1 MSKEVI
7 KLKKDKSKKKNKIK
21 LEINNESSKEITFEK
36 NSYPNK
42 ETANAKLFFNVKKT
56 KKYVKNYLDQQFNL
70 KISMINVHYAITA
83 ISEII
88 MFKIVEKSLKFISKD
103 EKKAGLYNVT
113 LENVKRSIRE
123 DIELFNYLGVYLNS
137 FDSMLFDYTNSFLED
152 RSKIIKFFDSRCLGG
167 TNSISFDND
176 ALNLI
181 VYLTIL
187 NINKHI
193 NLANTIREYAKK
205 SSLDFRGILSSCKFL
220 LTGECLKECLI
231 KLDDIQSVIS
241 NKNKI
246 EDDEDEVEKV
256 EEVKVCDEDDEDED
270 DEDDDDEEESEESE
284 ESEDEDED

>member
-1 MSKEVI
+1 MSKELI
-7 KLKKDKSKKKNKIK
+7 KSKKDKLKKKNKIK
-21 LEINNESSKEITFEK
+21 VEINNESSKEITFEK

-83 ISEII
+83 ISEIF

-113 LENVKRSIRE
+113 LENVKRTIRE
-123 DIELFNYLGVYLNS
+123 DIELFNYVGVYLNS
-137 FDSMLFDYTNSFLED
+137 FDTMLFDYTNSFLED

-167 TNSISFDND
+167 TNTISFDND
-176 ALNLI
+176 ALNL
-181 VYLTIL
+181 VMYLTIL

-193 NLANTIREYAKK
+193 SLANTIREYAKK
-205 SSLDFRGILSSCKFL
+205 SSLDFKGILSSSKFL
-220 LTGECLKECLI
+220 FKGEILKECLI

-241 NKNKI
+241 SKNKKDDE
-246 EDDEDEVEKV
+246 EDDDVEKVKEVKDEDE
-256 EEVKVCDEDDEDED
+256 EDGE
-270 DEDDDDEEESEESE
+270 DDEEEDEEDDEESE
-284 ESEDEDED
+284 SESESED

>member
-1 MSKEVI
+1 MGI
-7 KLKKDKSKKKNKIK
+7 KSKKDKIKQKNKVK
-21 LEINNESSKEITFEK
+21 LEINNESPKEITFEK

-83 ISEII
+83 ISEIF

-123 DIELFNYLGVYLNS
+123 DIELYNYVGVYLNS
-137 FDSMLFDYTNSFLED
+137 FDTMLFDYTNSFLED

-167 TNSISFDND
+167 TNTISFDND

-181 VYLTIL
+181 MYLTIL

-205 SSLDFRGILSSCKFL
+205 SSLDFKGILSSSKFL
-220 LTGECLKECLI
+220 FKGEILKECLI

-241 NKNKI
+241 SKNKK
-246 EDDEDEVEKV
+246 EDDDEDNDV
-256 EEVKVCDEDDEDED
+256 EEVKEVKKDEDEEDEDDDDDEDED
-270 DEDDDDEEESEESE
+270 DDSEESE
-284 ESEDEDED
+284 SDDED

>member
-1 MSKEVI
+1 MGI
-7 KLKKDKSKKKNKIK
+7 KSKKDKIKQKNKVK
-21 LEINNESSKEITFEK
+21 LEINNESPKEITFEK

-83 ISEII
+83 ISEIF

-123 DIELFNYLGVYLNS
+123 DIELHNYVGVYLNS
-137 FDSMLFDYTNSFLED
+137 FDTMLFDYTNSFLED

-176 ALNLI
+176 AL
-181 VYLTIL
+181 
-187 NINKHI
+187 
-193 NLANTIREYAKK
+193 
-205 SSLDFRGILSSCKFL
+205 DFRGILSSCKFL
-220 LTGECLKECLI
+220 LSGECLKECLI

-241 NKNKI
+241 SKNKKD
-246 EDDEDEVEKV
+246 DDEDDEVEK
-256 EEVKVCDEDDEDED
+256 
-270 DEDDDDEEESEESE
+270 
-284 ESEDEDED
+284 

>member
-1 MSKEVI
+1 MSKELI
-7 KLKKDKSKKKNKIK
+7 KSKKDKLKKKNKIK
-21 LEINNESSKEITFEK
+21 VEINNESSKEITFEK

-83 ISEII
+83 ISEIF

-113 LENVKRSIRE
+113 LENVKRTIRE
-123 DIELFNYLGVYLNS
+123 DIELFNYVGVYLNS
-137 FDSMLFDYTNSFLED
+137 FDTMLFDYTNSFLED

-167 TNSISFDND
+167 TNTISFDND
-176 ALNLI
+176 ALNL
-181 VYLTIL
+181 VMYLTIL

-193 NLANTIREYAKK
+193 SLANTIREYAKK
-205 SSLDFRGILSSCKFL
+205 SSLDFKGILSSSKFL
-220 LTGECLKECLI
+220 FKGEILKECLI

-241 NKNKI
+241 SKNKKDDE
-246 EDDEDEVEKV
+246 EDDDVEKVKEVKDEDE
-256 EEVKVCDEDDEDED
+256 ED
-270 DEDDDDEEESEESE
+270 DEDDEEEDEEDDEESESES
-284 ESEDEDED
+284 ESED